1 MTGIITGLNDWGC
14 QGAECF
20 SKSWPPLYRYCY
32 FYWLIDFTSDVK
44 TLPSASFNS
53 FTRTMGLMGLIEALR
68 LKKRSKK
75 WRQQALLLID
85 RFPGKVRP
93 KNKCLPSY
101 PITQNPSSYEQQHS
115 TKVYSLIKVPFILLF
130 MNRAWIRIHQ
140 RLIQLF
146 SRRMSFTSLLF
157 KKESKIKMTKTIEWY
172 EDAFLEFHPTA
183 GKRAVSAS
191 TFPLFKDLK
200 KNYHLKSMINKIS
213 DVQPS
218 LSVSP
223 WVLIYIWRTLPKWGW
238 RKEIYQ

>member
-1 MTGIITGLNDWGC
+1 M
-14 QGAECF
+14 
-20 SKSWPPLYRYCY
+20 
-32 FYWLIDFTSDVK
+32 
-44 TLPSASFNS
+44 
-53 FTRTMGLMGLIEALR
+53 
-68 LKKRSKK
+68 
-75 WRQQALLLID
+75 LLID

-93 KNKCLPSY
+93 KDECLPSY
-101 PITQNPSSYEQQHS
+101 PTTQNPSSYEQQHS
-115 TKVYSLIKVPFILLF
+115 TKVYSFIKVQFILLF

-146 SRRMSFTSLLF
+146 PGVCLIRHYFSKRNRKLKWRKQLSDMRMLF
-157 KKESKIKMTKTIEWY
+157 GVSPHCRKKSCT
-172 EDAFLEFHPTA
+172 
-183 GKRAVSAS
+183 AS

-223 WVLIYIWRTLPKWGW
+223 WVLIYRWRALPKWGW